1 MVLTVIQDYASQGM
15 SLDEVK
21 NAFGLPKNSIKKWDG
36 KIEGKT
42 GYFIEDGERVEL
54 DGKPYVIKQGWS
66 KGLVEEFIDNAND
79 LGYEISE
86 EQ

>member
-1 MVLTVIQDYASQGM
+1 MGPDG
-15 SLDEVK
+15 LDRHS
-21 NAFGLPKNSIKKWDG
+21 GLC
-36 KIEGKT
+36 EGKT
-42 GYFIEDGERVEL
+42 EYFIEDGERVEL